1 MKKFLL
7 SVMSLMLLAVGANA
21 QNLNNVVKAEVSAD
35 LKADYAKKE
44 TLNGP
49 KKIADNQILVGYKG
63 STGEN
68 GIGITGFSEW
78 VSNTMIM
85 SALDVSEMAEQL
97 EAEGWK
103 LVGLRFAVAG
113 DLGEEVFALAS
124 VAGGDEQLGVVGAQ
138 LEDYDV
144 STVDEASKSV
154 DVKWNEV
161 TFDQPYEFTG
171 EETEVLYGLQFDDP
185 DDNSFLFGVEKES
198 KDYENMFLVY
208 GVPKKGQQE
217 GLYYISS
224 EKQNYVPF
232 FQLILENANGTSV
245 IGIKGSKNAVA
256 SKYYTV
262 DGTQISA
269 PQKGLNIVKMSDG
282 TTRKVMVK

>member
-35 LKADYAKKE
+35 LKADYVKAE

-49 KKIADNQILVGYKG
+49 KKIAENQMLVCYKG

-68 GIGITGFSEW
+68 GLGIAGFQKW
-78 VSNTMIM
+78 VSNNMVL
-85 SALDVSEMAEQL
+85 SALDVTDMAEEL
-97 EAEGWK
+97 VGYK
-103 LVGLRFAVAG
+103 LVGLRFAVVG
-113 DLGEEVFALAS
+113 DLGEEVIALTS
-124 VAGGDEQLGVVGAQ
+124 VAAGEEQLGVVGAKV
-138 LEDYDV
+138 EDYDV
-144 STVDEASKSV
+144 SPIDKTSKQVDI
-154 DVKWNEV
+154 KWNEV

-171 EETEVLYGLQFDDP
+171 EETELMYGLQYDDP
-185 DDNSFLFGVEKES
+185 DDDSFLFGVEKES
-198 KDYENMFLVY
+198 KDYGNMFLVG
-208 GVPKKGQQE
+208 GVPEKGKQE
-217 GLYYISS
+217 GIYVISS
-224 EKQNYVPF
+224 EKQNYVPL
-232 FQLILENANGTSV
+232 FQMIFEKPNGTSV

>member
-49 KKIADNQILVGYKG
+49 KKIADNQATLGYVGSYAQD
-63 STGEN
+63 
-68 GIGITGFSEW
+68 GIGICGFTSW
-78 VSNTMIM
+78 VSNTMVL
-85 SALDVSEMAEQL
+85 SAYDVSEMAEQL
-97 EAEGWK
+97 KAEGWK

-113 DLGEEVFALAS
+113 DLGEEVVAITS
-124 VAGGDEQLGVVGAQ
+124 VAAGDEQLGVVGAQ

-154 DVKWNEV
+154 DIKWNEV

-171 EETEVLYGLQFDDP
+171 EETEVMYGLQFDDP

-198 KDYENMFLVY
+198 KDYGNMFLVY
-208 GVPKKGQQE
+208 GVPQKGKQE

-224 EKQNYVPF
+224 EKQNYVPL
-232 FQLILENANGTSV
+232 FQLILENPNGTSV
-245 IGIKGSKNAVA
+245 IGINGSKNAVA

>member
-35 LKADYAKKE
+35 LKADYVKAE

-49 KKIADNQILVGYKG
+49 KKVADNQFLVGYKG

-68 GIGITGFSEW
+68 GLGIAGFQKW
-78 VSNTMIM
+78 VSNNMVL
-85 SALDVSEMAEQL
+85 SALDVTDMAEEL
-97 EAEGWK
+97 VGYK
-103 LVGLRFAVAG
+103 LVGLRFAVVG
-113 DLGEEVFALAS
+113 DLGEEVIALTS
-124 VAGGDEQLGVVGAQ
+124 VGAGEDKLGVVGAKV
-138 LEDYDV
+138 EDYDV
-144 STVDEASKSV
+144 STLDKTNNQVDI
-154 DVKWNEV
+154 KWNEV

-171 EETEVLYGLQFDDP
+171 EETELMYGLQYDDP
-185 DDNSFLFGVEKES
+185 DDDSFLFGVEKES
-198 KDYENMFLVY
+198 KDYGNMFLVG
-208 GVPKKGQQE
+208 GVPEKGKQE
-217 GLYYISS
+217 GIYIISS
-224 EKQNYVPF
+224 EKQNYVPL
-232 FQLILENANGTSV
+232 FQMIFENPKGTSV